1 MRLKRY
7 ILIGLMLIA
16 ALPTMVAQGVKFTV
30 QAPNMV
36 EQGGQFRVTYRV
48 NSDVDDFR
56 GPEFVNF
63 ELMGGPSQGSSYSTQ
78 IINGRA
84 SRSVERTFTY
94 YLRATKEGTFT
105 IPKAGITVD
114 GKDYTSSAWTIKV
127 VKTNDP
133 AYQQASAKAT
143 AQPQKFKPDGR
154 VFVRSFVS
162 KRNAYIG
169 EPIILVQKLY
179 SKERITNITD
189 FEEPS
194 YNGFWKE
201 SIDIGDLQLTKETL
215 NGETYNVVV
224 LKKYI
229 LFPQKIGK
237 LEVGSFTLEA
247 VIQIIKSRA
256 ARDQMEQMMYGN
268 TVRYYANETLKLK
281 SPVITTTIKALPAGK
296 PAGFNGLVGDFTM
309 EASVDKDELQAN
321 DAFNLRIR
329 IKGKGNISLLE
340 IPKPNFPPDFE
351 VYDPKVSQ
359 KSSSDASG
367 MSGTKTYEYLIIPR
381 NEGDYIIP
389 PIGFSFFNPRTGHY
403 KTLRSDTFH
412 IKVGRGSAQAFTNV
426 NSSSVNRDEIKYL
439 GKDIHYIKTG
449 EYELQQIGERKFNS
463 LAHLLYL
470 LLSPIFA
477 LAIIILYKKNSKKRA
492 NVGLMRNK
500 KATKVARKRLKNAKQ
515 LLSTNDK
522 QGFYEE
528 ISKVLWGYLSD
539 KFNIS
544 LSELSM
550 DTARERLSEKQVDPV
565 IIEEI
570 ISILNSC
577 EYARYAPNT
586 GSDGMQKIYEQALNI
601 ISKIEKSLK

>member
-16 ALPTMVAQGVKFTV
+16 ALPTIMAQEVKFTV

-56 GPEFVNF
+56 GPEFVDF
-63 ELMGGPSQGSSYSTQ
+63 ELLGGPSQGSSYSTQ

-127 VKTNDP
+127 AKTNDP
-133 AYQQASAKAT
+133 TYQQASTNAN
-143 AQPQKFKPDGR
+143 AQPQKFKPEGR
-154 VFVRSFVS
+154 VFVRTFVS

-179 SKERITNITD
+179 SKERIANITD
-189 FEEPS
+189 FKEPS

-215 NGETYNVVV
+215 NGQAYNVVV
-224 LKKYI
+224 LQKYI
-229 LFPQKIGK
+229 LFPQKTGK
-237 LEVGSFTLEA
+237 LEIGSFTLEA
-247 VIQIIKSRA
+247 IVQIIKTRR

-268 TVRYYANETLKLK
+268 TVRYYSNETLKLK
-281 SPVITTTIKALPAGK
+281 SPVITTTIKDLPAGK

-309 EASVDKDELQAN
+309 EASIDKDELQAN

-359 KSSSDASG
+359 KSSTDASG

-381 NEGDYIIP
+381 NEGDYVIP
-389 PIGFSFFNPRTGHY
+389 PIGFSYFNPRTGRY

-449 EYELQQIGERKFNS
+449 TYELQAIGERKFNS
-463 LAHLLYL
+463 LEHLLYL

-477 LAIIILYKKNSKKRA
+477 LIIIILYKKNSKKRA

-500 KATKVARKRLKNAKQ
+500 KATKVARKRLKNAKK
-515 LLSTNDK
+515 LLSANDK
-522 QGFYEE
+522 HGFYEE

-550 DTARERLSEKQVDPV
+550 DTARERLSEKHVDPV